1 MPADRADELAAIM
14 SEIRPAG
21 TRVMAQALAEADLRD
36 ALPRI
41 AVPTLLLY
49 GDADARSSL
58 DVARALHS
66 SIPGSKLKV
75 LPGLG
80 HECYLE
86 APELFET
93 EVRAFLSAQR

>member
-1 MPADRADELAAIM
+1 MLRPTFDAAAPDRI
-14 SEIRPAG
+14 
-21 TRVMAQALAEADLRD
+21 
-36 ALPRI
+36 
-41 AVPTLLLY
+41 PTLLLY

-66 SIPGSKLKV
+66 SIPGSTLKV

-86 APELFET
+86 ASELFET
-93 EVRAFLSAQR
+93 EVRTFLSAQR